1 MKGML
6 KKVII
11 AIVVFILIVI
21 LIKVVGGKKDSTAS
35 LTSSADDV
43 DTSLLG
49 EGESAVADE
58 FLNTLLNLNTITLE
72 GSIFSDPRFTSLVDY
87 TVALTP
93 QPLGRPNPFLPVG
106 STTTTTATT
115 VDVTGDVDATS
126 GF

>member
-6 KKVII
+6 KKII
-11 AIVVFILIVI
+11 IFVVVFILIVI
-21 LIKVVGGKKDSTAS
+21 LVKVVGGKKDSGGS
-35 LTSSADDV
+35 LTSSAEDV

-49 EGESAVADE
+49 EGQSEVADE

-72 GSIFSDPRFTSLVDY
+72 GSVFSDPRFTSLVDY

-93 QPLGRPNPFLPVG
+93 QPLGRSNPFLPVG
-106 STTTTTATT
+106 STSVTTTTIVDTT
-115 VDVTGDVDATS
+115 AGTETTE